1 MNTPTP
7 LLSDLL
13 AMTAMRIASNGRVIT
28 RVTAELELSR
38 VTGEYLAGFAYD
50 LNPIERERVAREI
63 KLDLNNLRQT
73 RSYVVCEATERHPD
87 YLLSSPTRSSP
98 TTTTHEWSSRSPPP
112 FLRPS
117 TTSTRNG
124 CGRRPATESEGPS
137 NRSVG
142 GAFSYA
148 PPTARPSLP
157 GGGWTAPPGRARRS
171 VGWSALA
178 APQWSHADPPPG
190 PSPAQPASQPV

>member
-87 YLLSSPTRSSP
+87 YLLSSPLLRGRLRQRPRTSGVHAHRRRSSAPPQLQPGMVAEGDQQLKAKAPP
-98 TTTTHEWSSRSPPP
+98 TDR
-112 FLRPS
+112 L
-117 TTSTRNG
+117 
-124 CGRRPATESEGPS
+124 EGPS
-137 NRSVG
+137 RMRRLQLAPAFREGVG
-142 GAFSYA
+142 
-148 PPTARPSLP
+148 RPRQ
-157 GGGWTAPPGRARRS
+157 GGRGDRWGGR
-171 VGWSALA
+171 L
-178 APQWSHADPPPG
+178 
-190 PSPAQPASQPV
+190 